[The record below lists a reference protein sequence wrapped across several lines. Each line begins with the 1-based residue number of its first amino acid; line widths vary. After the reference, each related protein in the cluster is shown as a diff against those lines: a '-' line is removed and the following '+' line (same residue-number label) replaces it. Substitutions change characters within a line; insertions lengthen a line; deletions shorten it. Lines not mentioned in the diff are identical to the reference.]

1 MVEKSQNYGLWPQ
14 LFDPL
19 RGFGARVADW
29 LSPASDASSDES
41 AYKISV
47 ELPGVAESDIS
58 LTVEDGTLTITGEKK
73 SSREE
78 KGESWYF
85 TERQFGSFT
94 RSFRLP
100 ADADQAAV
108 SADLKAGVLS
118 VTVPRK
124 SKAAQTAR
132 KVQIKS
138 G

>member
-1 MVEKSQNYGLWPQ
+1 MVEKSQNFGLWPQ

-19 RGFGARVADW
+19 RGFGARIADW
-29 LSPASDASSDES
+29 LSPASDASSDAM

-124 SKAAQTAR
+124 SKAAGTTR
-132 KVQIKS
+132 KVQIKA

>member
-14 LFDPL
+14 LFDPF
-19 RGFGARVADW
+19 RGFGARIADW
-29 LSPASDASSDES
+29 LSPASDASSDAT

-47 ELPGVAESDIS
+47 ELPGVEEKDVS
-58 LTVEDGTLTITGEKK
+58 LTVEEGTLTITGEKK

-100 ADADQAAV
+100 ADADQSAV
-108 SADLKAGVLS
+108 SADLKAGVLT

-124 SKAAQTAR
+124 TRAAETAR
-132 KVQIKS
+132 KVEIRA